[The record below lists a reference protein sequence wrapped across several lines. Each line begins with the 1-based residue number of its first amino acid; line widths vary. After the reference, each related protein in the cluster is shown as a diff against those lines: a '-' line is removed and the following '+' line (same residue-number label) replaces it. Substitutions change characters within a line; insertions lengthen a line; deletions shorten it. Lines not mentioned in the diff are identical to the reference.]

1 MTRAWRIEYEGALYH
16 VLSRGNDKQDIVID
30 DDDRKL
36 FLATA
41 GEMGERFEIDLFA
54 YVLMDNHY
62 HLLFRTNRAN
72 LCRSMQWFG
81 ATYTKRFNLRHNRS
95 GHLFQGRFKNMLVQ
109 NDAYLLQLSYYIHRN
124 PLRAGMVKRI
134 ADYKW
139 SSYRAYA
146 YGKSHQNWLNRNVI
160 LSQFMNVKDQH
171 QAYRE
176 NIQKYSKEEQR
187 VWEDLRHGIF
197 LGTEKFVKKIKKR
210 YLPNIPHTELPHQK
224 RVIKDV
230 NIETVLS
237 KAAGIL
243 KCDMDF
249 YRESTRITKSA
260 KTDRDLLIYI
270 AWQLGVATNQE
281 IGEKFGLTYSA
292 VSQRVSVIKKILNKD
307 RELERK
313 HQHIKSL
320 IKI

>member
-1 MTRAWRIEYEGALYH
+1 MARAWRIEYKRALYH
-16 VLSRGNDKQDIVID
+16 VLSRGNQKQDIVSN

-41 GEMGERFEIDLFA
+41 AEMAERFEIDLFA

-72 LCRSMQWFG
+72 LCKSMQWFG
-81 ATYTKRFNLRHNRS
+81 ATYTKKFNLRHNRS

-124 PLRAGMVKRI
+124 PLRSGMVKRV

-146 YGKSHQNWLNRNVI
+146 YGKSHQNWLNTHVI
-160 LSQFMNVKDQH
+160 LSQFTNVKDPH
-171 QAYRE
+171 QAYRQ
-176 NIQKYSKEEQR
+176 NMQKYSKQEQQ

-197 LGTEKFVKKIKKR
+197 VGTEKFVKRIKKR
-210 YLPNIPHTELPHQK
+210 YLPDIPHAELPHQK
-224 RVIKDV
+224 RVIKGA

-243 KCDMDF
+243 KCDMDL
-249 YRESTRITKSA
+249 YRESSRISKA
-260 KTDRDLLIYI
+260 DKTDRDLLIYI
-270 AWQLGVATNQE
+270 AWQLGVATNQQ

-292 VSQRVSVIKKILNKD
+292 VSQRVSVIKEMLNKD
-307 RELERK
+307 KGLKRK
-313 HQHIKSL
+313 YRHIKSL

>member
-1 MTRAWRIEYEGALYH
+1 MARAWRIEYEGALYH
-16 VLSRGNDKQDIVID
+16 VLSRGNEKQDIVIN

-36 FLATA
+36 FLDTA

-81 ATYTKRFNLRHNRS
+81 ATYTKRFNLRHNRG

-124 PLRAGMVKRI
+124 PLRAGMVKRL

-146 YGKSHQNWLNRNVI
+146 YGKSHQNWLNTNVI
-160 LSQFMNVKDQH
+160 LSQFINVIDQH

-176 NIQKYSKEEQR
+176 NMQKYSKEEQR

-197 LGTEKFVKKIKKR
+197 VGTEKFVKKIKKR
-210 YLPNIPHTELPHQK
+210 YLPDIPHAELPHQK

-243 KCDMDF
+243 KCDMDL
-249 YRESTRITKSA
+249 YRESSRISKSVKA
-260 KTDRDLLIYI
+260 DRDLLIYI
-270 AWQLGVATNQE
+270 AWQLGVATNQQ

-292 VSQRVSVIKKILNKD
+292 VSQRVRVIKEMLNKD
-307 RELERK
+307 KELERK
-313 HQHIKSL
+313 YRHIKSL